1 LCFVE
6 LGSIAPT
13 SKPRLDIATTT
24 ESIKTSEPQLSS
36 KELKIKEKNDRK
48 ILLQQKKEARLEKKK
63 TSIEINKYDEND
75 DTIIA

>member
-1 LCFVE
+1 MCFVE